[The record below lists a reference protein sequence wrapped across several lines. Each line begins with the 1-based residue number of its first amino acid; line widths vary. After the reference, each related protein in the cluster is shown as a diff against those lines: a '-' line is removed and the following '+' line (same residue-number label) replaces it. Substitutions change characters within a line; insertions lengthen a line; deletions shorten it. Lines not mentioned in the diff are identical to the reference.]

1 MIYYRS
7 DLLDAAGISPPT
19 TWEEYTYIASRFHG
33 QDMNGDGTPDYGSC
47 ISKKR
52 NAQAYWM
59 IHSIVGGFIQT
70 KGTGQGVFFDTKT
83 MKPLVNNEAFSA
95 FFCSSSESPSK
106 SFSHSAL

>member
-1 MIYYRS
+1 MAITRAGSSTLS
-7 DLLDAAGISPPT
+7 DSAFCS
-19 TWEEYTYIASRFHG
+19 S
-33 QDMNGDGTPDYGSC
+33 DMNGDGTPDYGSC

-83 MKPLVNNEAFSA
+83 MKPLVNNAANYLLEIKGRII
-95 FFCSSSESPSK
+95 CY
-106 SFSHSAL
+106 